1 MLENLKK
8 DDVIELV
15 IDDIGAES
23 SGIGRFNGEYVVF
36 VPKSVPGDTVRVKI
50 RKKKKKY
57 AESTLLEIIQP
68 SPFRI
73 EPECEYFGTCNG
85 CKMQHIEYAKQL
97 EIKQS
102 IVKNAFE
109 RIGGFENVTIP
120 TVLGSEDI
128 YYYRNKLEFSFS
140 NDRWLTS
147 EDMLIE
153 NIDKSF
159 AVGYHIP
166 GFNEKILDIR
176 ACYLQSLTTNK
187 ILNFTRDF
195 FKPKGTS
202 IYTTKT
208 HSGYLRFLTV
218 RKSIYNKGLMVNLI
232 TYDENA
238 ELVNEYAA
246 LLRQE
251 IPEATTLVNSITQS
265 KAQVALANNFNVIY
279 GDGFIE
285 EKIGGYRFKIT
296 PNTFFQTNSKQCEK
310 LFETAAT
317 IADLGKEEN
326 VLDLYCGCGAISLY
340 VSAMVKS
347 VHGVEL
353 SNESID
359 MASENAELNG
369 VNNCTFEAMD
379 VKDYLEKLTASPGG
393 EKFDVIILDPPRSG
407 IHPKAAEYLLQYE
420 AKKLIYVSCNPATQA
435 RDVALLKEKYNI
447 ISIQPV
453 DMFPHTFHIENVV
466 RLDLKG

>member
-1 MLENLKK
+1 MENLKK

>member
-1 MLENLKK
+1 LENLKK

>member
-1 MLENLKK
+1 LENLKK
-8 DDVIELV
+8 DDIIEV
-15 IDDIGAES
+15 RIDDIGAES
-23 SGIGRFNGEYVVF
+23 SGIGRYNGEYVVF
-36 VPKSVPGDTVRVKI
+36 VPKTVPGDKVKARI

-57 AESTLLEIIQP
+57 AETELIEVIEP

-73 EPECEYFGTCNG
+73 TPECEYFGTCNG